1 MRVVPFL
8 LCAFLLLTATAFA
21 QTTTLSAQT
30 SNNTAAC
37 AAAGSPSYCKAG
49 WSGLSD
55 SVSGAYDPVPGNVSS
70 ASIRPLLY
78 SGNTTMLFTYLMPW
92 FCMSSSGTGLGTLC
106 NNHLQVGYNSND
118 SGTVNGQ
125 ASDMIR
131 RGFQGV
137 VIDWYGPT
145 LGFPY
150 DQVSQ
155 KFRDNLNR
163 RCGGPQSCP
172 LLLAL
177 MEDQGSF
184 QWSGGP
190 NGAGCPQNGGGVDQT
205 NCILSKLQSDMD
217 YMNQNYFNTNSYL
230 RVDNTPGSS
239 TYMQAT
245 PSGKPTVLFFICEEC
260 WTNPSPD
267 WTTIW
272 NSLRTYTNR
281 YSSGGIAMFFI
292 FRNAPAFSHVQTNGG
307 FAWVNWY
314 GTDPY
319 GLNYL
324 ANFYST
330 ATSAV
335 NQNPSLLAFGGG
347 WKGFDD
353 TNAPWVSGDSRIIGQ
368 QCGNTWLQTIQ
379 KANSYYSGSKQLPFF
394 GAVTWNDYEEGSE
407 IETGIDNCLTLSA
420 AVTGQSVLQ
429 WNLNFSP
436 SSGSENTVAGYT
448 IYKSTNPNNL
458 TVLTTVP
465 PGTHSIDLN
474 SFVLPSGNYTFYVQA
489 VGQPSIM
496 NKMSKGVKYRVK

>member
-1 MRVVPFL
+1 MRVVLSLL
-8 LCAFLLLTATAFA
+8 LCVLLVLSAAAVA

-30 SNNTAAC
+30 GNNTAAC
-37 AAAGSPSYCKAG
+37 AAANSPSYCKAG
-49 WSGLSD
+49 WTGLSD
-55 SVSGAYDPVPGNVSS
+55 SASGTYDPVPGNVSG
-70 ASIRPLLY
+70 ASINSLLY
-78 SGNTTMLFTYLMPW
+78 PGNTTKLFTYVMPW
-92 FCMSSSGTGLGTLC
+92 FCMSSSSTGAGTTC
-106 NNHLQVGYNSND
+106 SSHLQVGYNSND

-125 ASDMIR
+125 AADMIR

-137 VIDWYGPT
+137 VVDWYGPT

-155 KFRDNLNR
+155 KFRDNLNG

-184 QWSGGP
+184 LWSGGP
-190 NGAGCPQNGGGVDQT
+190 TGNGCPQNNGVDQT
-205 NCILSKLQSDMD
+205 NCILSKLESDTD

-230 RVDNTPGSS
+230 RVDNTPGSP

-260 WTNPSPD
+260 WSNAN
-267 WTTIW
+267 WTIIW
-272 NSLRTYTNR
+272 NSLRTYTNQ
-281 YSSGGIAMFFI
+281 YASGGVAMFFI

-335 NQNPSLLAFGGG
+335 NQNPTLLAFGGG

-353 TNAPWVSGDSRIIGQ
+353 TNAPWLSGTPRIMGQ
-368 QCGNTWLQTIQ
+368 HLVADHPESQPLLQRQ
-379 KANSYYSGSKQLPFF
+379 QSAPLPRLGDLERLRGRHRDRDGHRQLPERECVHHRFLPIVDAGVFF
-394 GAVTWNDYEEGSE
+394 RHR
-407 IETGIDNCLTLSA
+407 
-420 AVTGQSVLQ
+420 Q
-429 WNLNFSP
+429 
-436 SSGSENTVAGYT
+436 
-448 IYKSTNPNNL
+448 
-458 TVLTTVP
+458 
-465 PGTHSIDLN
+465 
-474 SFVLPSGNYTFYVQA
+474 
-489 VGQPSIM
+489 
-496 NKMSKGVKYRVK
+496 